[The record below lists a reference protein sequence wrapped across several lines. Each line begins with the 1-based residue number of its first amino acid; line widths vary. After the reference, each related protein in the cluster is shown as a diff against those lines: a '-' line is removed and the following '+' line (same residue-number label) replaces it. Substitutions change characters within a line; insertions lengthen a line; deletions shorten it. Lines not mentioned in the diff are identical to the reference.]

1 MNEKALLLQQLRL
14 DRSDEAQPRVTD
26 RRIWWAASGLAVTAL
41 ALGGAYL
48 FFRAAPRATPA
59 PVAVAAAAVSGTTT
73 ASAIR
78 RNAAVV
84 DASGYVV
91 PARQATVSA
100 KTVGRLIEVL
110 VEEGQAVS
118 ANEIVARVDDSNT
131 RAALEEA
138 QARVEQAEVTRDTAA
153 IALEDAQKIYG
164 RELLQRDARVI
175 SAQDFDNASSQYHA
189 AQSEYLVKERMV
201 EVARAARQI
210 AQRNQ
215 DDTVMRAPFAGRVTV
230 KTAQVGE
237 TVSPM
242 AAGGGF
248 TRTGICTIVD
258 MDSLGVEVDIS
269 ENSINR
275 VHAGQRATVK
285 LNAYP
290 DWEIPAEVTAI
301 VPVADRSKATVKV
314 RVGLKVNDP
323 RILPEGSARVA
334 FHSDEAGAP
343 GPAGRVGNNL
353 ESPKAVHAKD
363 PLVANNVSVTIP
375 N

>member
-14 DRSDEAQPRVTD
+14 DRSEAAQPAATD
-26 RRIWWAASGLAVTAL
+26 RRVWWAAGGLAVSAF
-41 ALGGAYL
+41 ALGAAYL
-48 FFRAAPRATPA
+48 FFRTTPGAAAA
-59 PVAVAAAAVSGTTT
+59 PVAVAAETVSGTTT
-73 ASAIR
+73 ASAAR
-78 RNAAVV
+78 RSAAVV

-138 QARVEQAEVTRDTAA
+138 QARLVQAEVTRDTAA
-153 IALEDAQKIYG
+153 IALEDAQKIFR
-164 RELLQRDARVI
+164 REQLQRAAKVI
-175 SAQDFDNASSQYHA
+175 SAQDFDNARSQYHA
-189 AQSEYLVKERMV
+189 VQSEYAVKERLV
-201 EVARAARQI
+201 EVSRAARQV

-269 ENSINR
+269 EKSINR

-334 FHSDEAGAP
+334 FLGDVAGTAA
-343 GPAGRVGNNL
+343 PAGRVGHNL
-353 ESPKAVHAKD
+353 ESPRAVYAKD
-363 PLVANNVSVTIP
+363 PRVANDLRVTIP